1 MTRTTIRPCSDCGH
15 LNRGTAQFC
24 QVCGAA
30 LPTRNPTVSDT
41 QPFALPLAPQP
52 PSAIPSSDTR
62 PLSEASVA
70 FAPLPEG
77 ALLHDGRYVVLE
89 LRDSNEHSNM
99 YLVEDIASVRLCSNC
114 RTETFNPQERFC
126 SSCGADLSD
135 IEPLHLRYLVRESVD
150 EQAFATETQLLEMRL
165 EHPALLLP
173 HDTFVEAPYGS
184 PRHYLVE
191 PEFTPP
197 LATALPVPQGLSLVL
212 EWGTSL
218 AQAMDHLHRHYVT
231 LREVSLKQIA
241 MPGKKAHWTHLSAAT
256 VIPPEAHSTAES
268 HFAQDVRGLASV
280 LTYLTAGPRQEIP
293 AQMPEQ
299 ATRAFSQALTGPT
312 GLTAA
317 AFATAMENALQ
328 EIRRPASVTLLI
340 GQRTDV
346 GQERSLNEDSLLTLK
361 ISPVYRSTGK
371 PVGLYAVADGMGGHA
386 AGDVA
391 SRAAIQTIGRRATGE
406 ILLPATVETSLPDPQ
421 EWLAATA
428 EIANQK
434 IYDQRKVAGTDM
446 GTTLVMALFVGAA
459 ATIANIG
466 DSRAYL
472 LTQDEILQITTDH
485 SLVERLVATG
495 QITKAEAARHPQ
507 RNVIYRVVGDRP
519 RTEVDLFKQQLV
531 PGEALLLCSDGLSG
545 MVPDEQIW
553 RIWRTSTSPQEAC
566 DRMVE
571 AANQAGGVDNI
582 SVVIVQVSY

>member
-1 MTRTTIRPCSDCGH
+1 MTRTMTRPCSDCGY

-30 LPTRNPTVSDT
+30 LPTRNPTVPDT

-77 ALLHDGRYVVLE
+77 ALLHDGRYIVLE
-89 LRDSNEHSNM
+89 LCDSSEHLNI
-99 YLVEDIASVRLCSNC
+99 YLVEDIVLVRLCSNC
-114 RTETFNPQERFC
+114 RTETFNSQERFC

-150 EQAFATETQLLEMRL
+150 EQAFATETQLLEMHL

-197 LATALPVPQGLSLVL
+197 LATALPVPQGLGQVL

-299 ATRAFSQALTGPT
+299 ATRAFSQALTGAT
-312 GLTAA
+312 GLTAD
-317 AFATAMENALQ
+317 AFATAMESALQ

-346 GQERSLNEDSLLTLK
+346 GQARSLNEDSLLTLS
-361 ISPVYRSTGK
+361 ICLVYRSTCT

-391 SRAAIQTIGRRATGE
+391 SRGAIQTIGQRATSE
-406 ILLPATVETSLPDPQ
+406 ILLPATGDTSLPDPQ

-428 EIANQK
+428 ETANRK
-434 IYDQRKVAGTDM
+434 IYDQRKAAGTDM

-519 RTEVDLFKQQLV
+519 RTEVDLFKQQLI

-582 SVVIVQVSY
+582 TVVIVQVSH